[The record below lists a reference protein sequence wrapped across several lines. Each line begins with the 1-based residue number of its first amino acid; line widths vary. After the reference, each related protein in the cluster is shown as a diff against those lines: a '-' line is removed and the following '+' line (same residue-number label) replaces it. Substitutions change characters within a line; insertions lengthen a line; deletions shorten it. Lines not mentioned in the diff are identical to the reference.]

1 MSSSTPRRRGSHDAF
16 SPTPPW
22 MMMMMTTMT
31 PSTTMRTPRSRVA
44 RRAKTS
50 PSPSP
55 SNASARRRV
64 RGARRV
70 ADGWLHSVG
79 RHHCRPRRLCC
90 RPVVVVVVGHAV
102 GDARC
107 AMRGASSSSSSSSSS
122 SVGRQHRRRARD
134 TNARASS
141 ELDASD
147 GRAAPRWFFFWC
159 CADRRSHLARTSLAD
174 ALGVHARR
182 RRRRRRTKTTNQPS
196 HAFAAVRSRVYDVDE
211 TRGLI

>member
-1 MSSSTPRRRGSHDAF
+1 MHPRDAVCGARDASPMGGYTRSVAITAGRVACAVDPSSSS
-16 SPTPPW
+16 SSV
-22 MMMMMTTMT
+22 T
-31 PSTTMRTPRSRVA
+31 PSAMR
-44 RRAKTS
+44 
-50 PSPSP
+50 
-55 SNASARRRV
+55 
-64 RGARRV
+64 
-70 ADGWLHSVG
+70 
-79 RHHCRPRRLCC
+79 
-90 RPVVVVVVGHAV
+90 
-102 GDARC
+102 DARC
-107 AMRGASSSSSSSSSS
+107 AVRDASSSSSSSSS

-182 RRRRRRTKTTNQPS
+182 RRRRRTKTTNQPS

>member
-22 MMMMMTTMT
+22 MMMMMTTMTTMT

-107 AMRGASSSSSSSSSS
+107 AMRGASSSSSSSS
-122 SVGRQHRRRARD
+122 VGRQHRRRARD

-147 GRAAPRWFFFWC
+147 GRAAPRWFFFGV
-159 CADRRSHLARTSLAD
+159 ARI
-174 ALGVHARR
+174 GVRI
-182 RRRRRRTKTTNQPS
+182 
-196 HAFAAVRSRVYDVDE
+196 SRVRHSLTRSVCTRDDDDDDDE
-211 TRGLI
+211 RKQPTNHRTHSPRCDHGCTTSTRRAG

>member
-1 MSSSTPRRRGSHDAF
+1 MHPRDAVCGARDA
-16 SPTPPW
+16 SPMGGYT
-22 MMMMMTTMT
+22 
-31 PSTTMRTPRSRVA
+31 RSVAITAGRVA
-44 RRAKTS
+44 
-50 PSPSP
+50 
-55 SNASARRRV
+55 
-64 RGARRV
+64 
-70 ADGWLHSVG
+70 
-79 RHHCRPRRLCC
+79 C
-90 RPVVVVVVGHAV
+90 AV
-102 GDARC
+102 DP
-107 AMRGASSSSSSSSSS
+107 SSSSSSVTPSAMRDASSSSSS

-134 TNARASS
+134 TNAGASS